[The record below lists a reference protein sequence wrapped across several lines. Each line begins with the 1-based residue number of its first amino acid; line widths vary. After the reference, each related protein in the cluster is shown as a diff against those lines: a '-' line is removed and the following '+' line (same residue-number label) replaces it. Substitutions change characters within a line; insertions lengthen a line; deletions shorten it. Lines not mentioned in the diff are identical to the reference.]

1 MRGDPALVLAIAGC
15 CKPGMQ
21 RVMTEVSIRKA
32 SITMN
37 KSLPIVAML
46 VVLTSSASAQE
57 AAELVQT
64 TGYGELR
71 RASENMITPN
81 GKSISISLPATVKTG
96 EIISIKYGGQDNAV
110 TDSFMVTGITI
121 KDSTCAIENKR
132 NTLTTSA
139 LSDMIFTQQC
149 KKLK

>member
-1 MRGDPALVLAIAGC
+1 MKTSLSLIAVLLVFA
-15 CKPGMQ
+15 
-21 RVMTEVSIRKA
+21 
-32 SITMN
+32 
-37 KSLPIVAML
+37 
-46 VVLTSSASAQE
+46 ASANAQE
-57 AAELVQT
+57 TAESVQT

-71 RASENMITPN
+71 RASEAMIAPN
-81 GKSISISLPATVKTG
+81 AKSISISLPATVKTG
-96 EIISIKYGGQDNAV
+96 EIISIQYGGQDKGV